1 MKVANLDVC
10 VTLSGEQ
17 RVMAEAYNAVIKAG
31 ETPERPEGLP
41 DGWKPG
47 TISVVIGHTTDTP
60 VEATLEELVQYLG
73 SEAALVDAALRQT
86 ASDMLN
92 AVRADYKTGGERLA
106 REQAA
111 EALAARAEQG
121 DVAAIREMVA
131 LLKKPLRARRKA

>member
-1 MKVANLDVC
+1 MKVVNLDVC

-17 RVMAEAYNAVIKAG
+17 RVMAEAYNAAIKAG

-60 VEATLEELVQYLG
+60 VEATLEELVGYLG
-73 SEAALVDAALRQT
+73 SESALVDAALRQT

-92 AVRADYKTGGERLA
+92 AVRADYKTGGERA
-106 REQAA
+106 ERERAA
-111 EALAARAEQG
+111 QALADRAERG
-121 DVAAIREMVA
+121 DLAAIRELVA
-131 LLKKPLRARRKA
+131 LASKGRITRKRS